1 MKPLKPKPVERDW
14 KRGPLAK
21 QTLVGGKPA
30 PKETSQK
37 IQKET

>member
-21 QTLVGGKPA
+21 QSLVGGKPA
-30 PKETSQK
+30 PKDNSKET
-37 IQKET
+37 QKEK